1 MAREYKMTP
10 DTREKEK
17 VVGGIFDLSQIMWI
31 ILGFGLF
38 LIIGLIL
45 YRPIGFFAFVLGLP
59 FFIAGFV
66 FAIKKVENM
75 PYFTYL
81 RYKYKFNHKTK
92 EYINQGYHKSLDF
105 SGK

>member
-17 VVGGIFDLSQIMWI
+17 VVGGIFDLSQFMWV

-38 LIIGLIL
+38 LIIGISL
-45 YRPIGFFAFVLGLP
+45 YRLIGFFSFILGFP
-59 FFIAGFV
+59 FFVAGFV
-66 FAIKKVENM
+66 FAIKKVEDM

-81 RYKYKFNHKTK
+81 RYKHKFKHKTK
-92 EYINQGYHKSLDF
+92 NYFNVGYHESLDF
-105 SGK
+105 SDK